1 MGYKF
6 IKQDGI
12 KDCGCSILYNMIR
25 YHGGNV
31 DVEELRNLVKTTKD
45 GTSVYH
51 IVETSKKLGLNS
63 KCFKCNINDLHS
75 IKPPFVVHINVENK
89 YPHFVIIKKI
99 VDDEV
104 HIFDPIR
111 GNIKYDIDLF
121 SDEWSNIIITFEKT
135 SKLVNRKNN
144 YKKNIIFLLMDNKK
158 KLLFLLFLSILG
170 TFFTTV
176 NSLFFQSLLD
186 NINNIEK
193 SLLIFITFTLL
204 SVILNYIRNNN
215 TIKYNNKID
224 SKLTYDVYKKILN
237 LPLIYH
243 HSRPTGDVI
252 SRIYDLN
259 YIKDFVSKISF
270 SIIIDI
276 SIFIFILIYLFLLNV
291 SLAFI
296 SIIFIIFYT
305 LVYLYYRKDIKALN
319 YKVQEKQSKINS
331 TLVESLVGINTVKN
345 LNLENYIYNY
355 QVKLYDDYLYHNSS
369 LNKKYNTFNN
379 ILNLITDMQLIFSLY
394 VGVILIRENT
404 IKISQLISFI
414 LFLNILINTIQNLYS
429 FDSLIIN
436 SKNSYRRLEQLFSI
450 VIKNKKGI
458 SKAFSKNIKFVDIN
472 FSYNGVNDNLKNFN
486 FVINRNDYI
495 LVTGKSGSGKS
506 TIFKLLTKQINL
518 QSGNILLDN
527 VSIDKYDYDYIRSR
541 ICLVSQKEFIF
552 TDSIKNNIILDRKP
566 SDKELN
572 KAIKVS
578 MVDQILK
585 NKNIDLNYLLEEDG
599 HNLSGGERQKILIA
613 RTLIRN
619 TDYIIFDETMNEIDI
634 ESERKIIENIKTE
647 YNKTIILIS
656 HRDNNIDLFNKHLVV
671 GGEK

>member
-75 IKPPFVVHINVENK
+75 IKPPFAVHINVENK

-121 SDEWSNIIITFEKT
+121 SNEWSNIIITFEKT

-144 YKKNIIFLLMDNKK
+144 YKKNIIFLLMNNKK
-158 KLLFLLFLSILG
+158 NLLFLLFLSILG

-204 SVILNYIRNNN
+204 SVIINYIRNNN

-252 SRIYDLN
+252 SRVYDLN
-259 YIKDFVSKISF
+259 HIKDFISKISF
-270 SIIIDI
+270 SIVIDVLVFI
-276 SIFIFILIYLFLLNV
+276 SILIYLFLLNV
-291 SLAFI
+291 NLAFI

-305 LVYLYYRKDIKALN
+305 LVYLYYRKDIKTLN

-379 ILNLITDMQLIFSLY
+379 ILNLITDMQLIFSMY
-394 VGVILIRENT
+394 IGVILMRENT
-404 IKISQLISFI
+404 IKVGQLISFV
-414 LFLNILINTIQNLYS
+414 LFLNIFINTIQNLYS

-486 FVINRNDYI
+486 YNINKNDYI

-671 GGEK
+671 GG